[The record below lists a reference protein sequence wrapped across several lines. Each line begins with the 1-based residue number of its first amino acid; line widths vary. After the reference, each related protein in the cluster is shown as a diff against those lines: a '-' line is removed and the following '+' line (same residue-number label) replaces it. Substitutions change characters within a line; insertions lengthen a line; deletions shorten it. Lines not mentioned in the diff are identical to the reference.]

1 MSHEVLEFFRDKHPE
16 LNEHFN
22 TLQQLFG
29 NKFWHQYGEE
39 LLTLCYNES
48 IQNSDDVLTI
58 HESIIYNPNIN
69 LNPLVLSKLTM
80 LATQRLKTQKT
91 LQEQLDF
98 IQKTIDTMHNQQ
110 AKILLELQKA
120 YCTFEDNQLGT
131 AYEK

>member
-1 MSHEVLEFFRDKHPE
+1 
-16 LNEHFN
+16 
-22 TLQQLFG
+22 
-29 NKFWHQYGEE
+29 
-39 LLTLCYNES
+39 
-48 IQNSDDVLTI
+48 
-58 HESIIYNPNIN
+58 
-69 LNPLVLSKLTM
+69 M